1 MTPANTNV
9 EECYSSRDDRSGAWF
24 LALLGIIG
32 FFDFYMKHP
41 VRGGVKL
48 GIVIMSVIGVILS
61 SYDFRGILSLLG
73 HGIEV
78 VSIWNLFDMFRLS
91 RGLYR
96 DGDGYLVKKQTWDA
110 TVLFWF
116 VIAVPIVLI
125 LFLVIAF
132 FTGNL
137 RIPVA

>member
-1 MTPANTNV
+1 M
-9 EECYSSRDDRSGAWF
+9 
-24 LALLGIIG
+24 ALLGIIG